1 MPISGTQQH
10 QRECDEGQCDGYDAD
25 HERFVAGV
33 AGAAIARHL
42 IILNAI
48 GRYKK
53 AAPVRRGD

>member
-1 MPISGTQQH
+1 
-10 QRECDEGQCDGYDAD
+10 
-25 HERFVAGV
+25 V